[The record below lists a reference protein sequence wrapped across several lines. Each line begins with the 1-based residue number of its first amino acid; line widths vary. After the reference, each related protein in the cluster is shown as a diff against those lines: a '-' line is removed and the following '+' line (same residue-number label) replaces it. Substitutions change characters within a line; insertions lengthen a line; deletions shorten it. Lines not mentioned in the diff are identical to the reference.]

1 MATTINSNKNNIT
14 ISYLP
19 NKNEIEKIP
28 KTPVIMD
35 NIKYPTFTGTNN
47 EETTR
52 QYDKDKLCT
61 SSVWTF
67 YSNAKE
73 VDKSLSYARVARTS
87 DLSHLICLFLVVR
100 VTTL

>member
-1 MATTINSNKNNIT
+1 
-14 ISYLP
+14 
-19 NKNEIEKIP
+19 
-28 KTPVIMD
+28 MD

-67 YSNAKE
+67 YSNAPIE
-73 VDKSLSYARVARTS
+73 SKSSLVPSFRS
-87 DLSHLICLFLVVR
+87 LIFFFKRAC
-100 VTTL
+100 